1 LRGQEGSGQVV
12 TVDYAIVGA
21 GSAGCAVARRLAE
34 SGASVMLLEA
44 GKREDKG
51 PLKSLLDIPGGV
63 SVLLSTPE
71 LKRHVDWGYKSVPQ
85 TSAWDRTIPLTR
97 GKVVGGSSSV
107 NGMIFVRGNRQNFDD
122 WAADG
127 CAGWSYSDVLPAFK
141 RLEDWEDGASDL
153 RGSGGPIKVRRQ
165 RDITGAA
172 QSFLAATPER
182 LGVPVLDDYNGA
194 SQEGVGVA
202 QLSAA
207 AGHRYSTA
215 RGYLRTDPLP
225 NLVVVTGVQA
235 TRIVLTGSR
244 ATGVELVGAEGGRQ
258 SVTATREVIVAA
270 GVYDSPKLLM
280 LSGIGPAAHL
290 QQHGIDVVADLPVG
304 DNLHDHLFVPVS
316 HQMDSALRRPTPS
329 YFLRGLAKAR
339 MTRKGWAAGSQ
350 FDLLGFLRSSLA
362 TTAPDLQLHV
372 LYWIYPF
379 PNQDG
384 AKAVRPPTTRPG
396 MTVLPTL
403 IYPESRGTIRLASAD
418 PSAAP
423 LIDPG
428 YLTAGKDV
436 DVLLEGIAMV
446 REVLAGLGDS
456 TGEVVPGSAYADPA
470 EIRRILPNIVH
481 SVYHPVGSCRMG
493 SDERAVVDPQL
504 RVRGID
510 GLRVADASVMPS
522 IVGGNTNAASIMIGE
537 RCAELILGGVS
548 E

>member
-1 LRGQEGSGQVV
+1 MAVV

-51 PLKSLLDIPGGV
+51 PLKSLLDLPGGV

-71 LKRHVDWGYKSVPQ
+71 LKRYVDWGYKSVPQ
-85 TSAWDRTIPLTR
+85 TGACDRTIPLTR

-127 CAGWSYSDVLPAFK
+127 CTGWSYADVLPAFK

-153 RGSGGPIKVRRQ
+153 RGADGPIKVRRQ

-182 LGVPVLDDYNGA
+182 LGVPVLDDYNGV

-202 QLSAA
+202 QLTAD

-215 RGYLRTDPLP
+215 RGYLRADPLP

-235 TRIVLTGSR
+235 TRVVLAGSR
-244 ATGVELVGAEGGRQ
+244 ATGVEVVGTDGDRQ
-258 SVTATREVIVAA
+258 MVTATREVIVAA
-270 GVYDSPKLLM
+270 GAYDSPKLLM

-329 YFLRGLAKAR
+329 YFLRGLARAR
-339 MTRKGWAAGSQ
+339 MSRKGWATGSQ
-350 FDLLGFLRSSLA
+350 FDLLGFVRSSAA
-362 TTAPDLQLHV
+362 TSAPDLQLHV
-372 LYWIYPF
+372 LYWVYPF

-396 MTVLPTL
+396 LTVLPTL
-403 IYPESRGTIRLASAD
+403 IYPESRGTIRLASSD

-428 YLTAGKDV
+428 YLTDPR
-436 DVLLEGIAMV
+436 DIEVLIEGIAMT

-456 TGEVVPGSAYADPA
+456 TGEVVPGSDYFNGA
-470 EIRRILPNIVH
+470 ELRRILPNIVH

-537 RCAELILGGVS
+537 RCAELILGGVAA
-548 E
+548 

>member
-1 LRGQEGSGQVV
+1 M
-12 TVDYAIVGA
+12 
-21 GSAGCAVARRLAE
+21 ARRLAE
-34 SGASVMLLEA
+34 SGASVLLLEA

-51 PLKSLLDIPGGV
+51 PLKSLLDVPGGV

-71 LKRHVDWGYKSVPQ
+71 LKRYVDWGYKSVPQ
-85 TSAWDRTIPLTR
+85 TSAMDRVIPLTR

-127 CAGWSYSDVLPAFK
+127 CKGWSYEEVLPAFK

-153 RGSGGPIKVRRQ
+153 RGAGGPIKVRRQ

-172 QSFLAATPER
+172 QSFLDATPER
-182 LGVPVLDDYNGA
+182 LGVPVIDDYNGA

-207 AGHRYSTA
+207 DGHRSSTA

-235 TRIVLTGSR
+235 TRIVIAGSR
-244 ATGVELVGAEGGRQ
+244 ATGVEVIGTDGDRQ
-258 SVTATREVIVAA
+258 TISATREVVVAA
-270 GVYDSPKLLM
+270 GAYDSPKLLM
-280 LSGIGPAAHL
+280 LSGIGPSEHL
-290 QQHGIDVVADLPVG
+290 NQHDIDVVADIPVG
-304 DNLHDHLFVPVS
+304 ENLHDHLFVPVS
-316 HQMDSALRRPTPS
+316 HQMDSAVRRPTPA
-329 YFLRGLAKAR
+329 YFIRGLAKAR
-339 MTRKGWAAGSQ
+339 MRRTGWASGSQ
-350 FDLLGFLRSSLA
+350 FDLLGFVRSSMA

-372 LYWIYPF
+372 LYWVYPF

-384 AKAVRPPTTRPG
+384 PKAVRPPTKRPG
-396 MTVLPTL
+396 LTVLPTL

-428 YLTAGKDV
+428 YLRSPRDTE
-436 DVLLEGIAMV
+436 VLIEGITMT

-456 TGEVVPGSAYADPA
+456 TGEVVPGSGYVDEA
-470 EIRRILPNIVH
+470 ELRRILPNIVH

-493 SDERAVVDPQL
+493 SDERAVVDPEL

-522 IVGGNTNAASIMIGE
+522 IVGGNTNAACIMIGE
-537 RCAELILGGVS
+537 RCAELILGGAA
-548 E
+548 

>member
-1 LRGQEGSGQVV
+1 M
-12 TVDYAIVGA
+12 
-21 GSAGCAVARRLAE
+21 ARRLAE
-34 SGASVMLLEA
+34 SGASVVLLEA

-51 PLKSLLDIPGGV
+51 PLKSLLDVPGGV
-63 SVLLSTPE
+63 SVLLSTPA
-71 LKRHVDWGYKSVPQ
+71 LKRYVDWGYKSVPQ
-85 TSAWDRTIPLTR
+85 ASALDRVIPLTR

-127 CAGWSYSDVLPAFK
+127 CKGWSYEDVLPAFK

-153 RGSGGPIKVRRQ
+153 RGSGGPIRVRRQ

-207 AGHRYSTA
+207 DGHRFSTA
-215 RGYLRTDPLP
+215 RGYLRDAEPLP
-225 NLVVVTGVQA
+225 NLTVVTGVQA
-235 TRIVLTGSR
+235 TRLVLSGSR
-244 ATGVELVGAEGGRQ
+244 ATGVEVVGTDGDRQ
-258 SVTATREVIVAA
+258 TISATREVIVAA
-270 GVYDSPKLLM
+270 GAYDSPKLLM
-280 LSGIGPAAHL
+280 LSGIGPAGHL
-290 QQHGIDVVADLPVG
+290 QQHGINVIADPPVG
-304 DNLHDHLFVPVS
+304 DNLHDHLFVPIS
-316 HQMDSALRRPTPS
+316 NQMDSALRRPTPG

-339 MTRKGWAAGSQ
+339 TSRKGWATGSQ
-350 FDLLGFLRSSLA
+350 FDLLGFVRSSRA
-362 TTAPDLQLHV
+362 TTVPDLQLHV
-372 LYWIYPF
+372 LYWVYPF

-384 AKAVRPPTTRPG
+384 AKAVRPPTKRPG

-403 IYPESRGTIRLASAD
+403 IYPESRGTIRLASSD

-428 YLTAGKDV
+428 YLTNPRDTE
-436 DVLLEGIAMV
+436 VLLEGIAMT

-456 TGEVVPGSAYADPA
+456 TGEVVPGPDYVDRA
-470 EIRRILPNIVH
+470 ELRRILPNIVH

-493 SDERAVVDPQL
+493 SDERAVVDPEL

-537 RCAELILGGVS
+537 RCAELILGS
-548 E
+548 AA

>member
-1 LRGQEGSGQVV
+1 MVTADYVV
-12 TVDYAIVGA
+12 VGA
-21 GSAGCAVARRLAE
+21 GSAGCALARRLAE

-51 PLKSLLDIPGGV
+51 PLKSLLDVPGGV

-71 LKRHVDWGYKSVPQ
+71 LKRYVDWGYKSTPQ
-85 TSAWDRTIPLTR
+85 ASALGRTIPLTR

-127 CAGWSYSDVLPAFK
+127 CTGWSYGDVLPAFK

-153 RGSGGPIKVRRQ
+153 RGAGGPIKVRRQ

-172 QSFLAATPER
+172 QSFLEATPER

-202 QLSAA
+202 QLSAD

-215 RGYLRTDPLP
+215 RGYLRANPLP
-225 NLVVVTGVQA
+225 NLVVVTGVHA

-244 ATGVELVGAEGGRQ
+244 ATGVEVVGTDGDRQ
-258 SVTATREVIVAA
+258 TISATREIIVSTGA
-270 GVYDSPKLLM
+270 YDSPKLLM

-290 QQHGIDVVADLPVG
+290 QQHGIDVAADLPVG
-304 DNLHDHLFVPVS
+304 ENLHDHLFVPVS
-316 HQMDSALRRPTPS
+316 HQMDSALRRPTPA

-339 MTRKGWAAGSQ
+339 MTRKGWATGSQ
-350 FDLLGFLRSSLA
+350 FDLLGFVRSSSA

-372 LYWIYPF
+372 LYWVYPF

-384 AKAVRPPTTRPG
+384 PKAVRPPTTRPG
-396 MTVLPTL
+396 LTVLPTL
-403 IYPESRGTIRLASAD
+403 IYPESRGTIRLASTD

-428 YLTAGKDV
+428 YLTDPR
-436 DVLLEGIAMV
+436 DTEVLIEGIAMT

-456 TGEVVPGSAYADPA
+456 TGEVVPGQGYADEA
-470 EIRRILPNIVH
+470 ELRRILPNIVH

-493 SDERAVVDPQL
+493 SDDRAVVDPDL

-537 RCAELILGGVS
+537 RCAELILGGFAG
-548 E
+548 